1 MPKRRVVGNSLRV
14 FSYFRAAPNENR
26 LIWGG
31 RGSNIAGDTNGTAYV
46 HLARDLLRAF
56 PVLDDVSVSH
66 AWSGRIGYT
75 FDEFPHL
82 GCSPNGVYYAMGYC
96 GTGVSRSTHF
106 GRRIALQMLGRPEG
120 RSVFSDIAFPSHPL
134 HMFAKSAAPVIE
146 AWYRLRDTGGF

>member
-14 FSYFRAAPNENR
+14 FSYFRAAPNEKR

-82 GCSPNGVYYAMGYC
+82 DRSPNGVYYAMGYC
-96 GTGVSRSTHF
+96 GTPTVDDLRTNARF
-106 GRRIALQMLGRPEG
+106 VRITASGLRE
-120 RSVFSDIAFPSHPL
+120 SHP
-134 HMFAKSAAPVIE
+134 HDIQITKEAPNY
-146 AWYRLRDTGGF
+146 WGF